1 MRALCILLYN
11 LLLIL
16 RDDIG
21 EPHLHHLC
29 VTLEK
34 LFTLLCL
41 IFLTFRMRVIIKIIP
56 PSGLLGGLKL
66 IINIKPL
73 KYNLSMVFILLQSLQ
88 NPNFIELTYKCCL
101 TYLTLL
107 NI

>member
-1 MRALCILLYN
+1 MRALCILLCN

-21 EPHLHHLC
+21 EPHLHHLY

-34 LFTLLCL
+34 FFTLLCL
-41 IFLTFRMRVIIKIIP
+41 ILLTFRMRVIIKINP
-56 PSGLLGGLKL
+56 PSGLLRGLKL
-66 IINIKPL
+66 TINIKPL

-88 NPNFIELTYKCCL
+88 NPNFIELTHKCCL